1 MTAVPS
7 PLAGERTVAG
17 IGTTDSSRPAVLIDV
32 VAVVAAAA
40 CGLVG
45 FRPVFGGTVWLVVGA
60 TALVAGLIVALLG
73 WRFRW
78 DALTLASAAVVTY
91 FLLSGVVFR
100 KESIA
105 GVIPNL
111 DTVRSAATGVIRG
124 WAEVLTTL
132 PPIGDAGEALAVPF
146 ISTFMA
152 VLLAPP
158 AARRTDGVVRAVAPL
173 VGLVVTSILFGLAE
187 PASLLLQGAAFAVV
201 VTAWI
206 SVRRRGSR
214 ASAASVAG
222 RTRAVGGAL
231 MLGLAALVATVAGSH
246 LPGAGSNNRYVLRDQ
261 ADPPFDPRTY
271 PSPLAGYRRYTD
283 TKAESDRGLAD
294 EVLFTVTGLPK
305 EDRLR
310 PIRLAVL
317 DQYDGVVWNVAGGP
331 NAAAD
336 ASGVFERVGET
347 MPVAAVGP
355 KQQVRIEI
363 GAYDDIWVPDLG
375 DVAGIR
381 FEGPRRAELADGL
394 RFNRTT
400 NTGAVPARLGRGDVV
415 TITAVVT
422 EPPGD
427 QELVG
432 QGPGSAA
439 TGEVVELGEDV
450 ESMAEALTTPADGT
464 AALAAGYDRIRSVSD
479 LFTTTDEAVGFAFS
493 DGHGD
498 QQKSDPGH
506 SLHRMRR
513 LAKDYIEKAVAFGNG
528 EQYASMLAL
537 ISRHLGVPSR
547 VVMGFCEFGCGGNR
561 VEVKGSDVSAWVE
574 VNVAGSGWVRLR
586 ATPDRD
592 KKPNVKTPSPRPKP
606 EDASQPPPPP
616 VTTPPAEEV
625 AADDSVGRKKPD
637 DDSPLID
644 PTVMK
649 YLVGIGSP
657 LLVIG
662 GFVGGVILLKRR
674 RRERRRTTGSTRQRV
689 VGGWLELTDLAID
702 VGRPLPRIATRR
714 EAARLLGSDHARAAA
729 DMADL
734 ATFGPEPP
742 IEDDVTF
749 YWDAVDASGEVLFE
763 GLGRFARAKARLNP
777 ASLVANRRAERAARR
792 AEDRVTGAAPPEG
805 PRGRLPDAAGRITD
819 VARRRE
825 RVDA

>member
-1 MTAVPS
+1 
-7 PLAGERTVAG
+7 
-17 IGTTDSSRPAVLIDV
+17 
-32 VAVVAAAA
+32 
-40 CGLVG
+40 
-45 FRPVFGGTVWLVVGA
+45 
-60 TALVAGLIVALLG
+60 
-73 WRFRW
+73 
-78 DALTLASAAVVTY
+78 
-91 FLLSGVVFR
+91 
-100 KESIA
+100 
-105 GVIPNL
+105 
-111 DTVRSAATGVIRG
+111 
-124 WAEVLTTL
+124 
-132 PPIGDAGEALAVPF
+132 
-146 ISTFMA
+146 
-152 VLLAPP
+152 
-158 AARRTDGVVRAVAPL
+158 
-173 VGLVVTSILFGLAE
+173 
-187 PASLLLQGAAFAVV
+187 
-201 VTAWI
+201 
-206 SVRRRGSR
+206 
-214 ASAASVAG
+214 
-222 RTRAVGGAL
+222 
-231 MLGLAALVATVAGSH
+231 
-246 LPGAGSNNRYVLRDQ
+246 
-261 ADPPFDPRTY
+261 
-271 PSPLAGYRRYTD
+271 
-283 TKAESDRGLAD
+283 
-294 EVLFTVTGLPK
+294 
-305 EDRLR
+305 
-310 PIRLAVL
+310 
-317 DQYDGVVWNVAGGP
+317 
-331 NAAAD
+331 
-336 ASGVFERVGET
+336 
-347 MPVAAVGP
+347 
-355 KQQVRIEI
+355 
-363 GAYDDIWVPDLG
+363 
-375 DVAGIR
+375 
-381 FEGPRRAELADGL
+381 
-394 RFNRTT
+394 
-400 NTGAVPARLGRGDVV
+400 
-415 TITAVVT
+415 
-422 EPPGD
+422 
-427 QELVG
+427 
-432 QGPGSAA
+432 
-439 TGEVVELGEDV
+439 
-450 ESMAEALTTPADGT
+450 
-464 AALAAGYDRIRSVSD
+464 
-479 LFTTTDEAVGFAFS
+479 
-493 DGHGD
+493 
-498 QQKSDPGH
+498 
-506 SLHRMRR
+506 
-513 LAKDYIEKAVAFGNG
+513 
-528 EQYASMLAL
+528 
-537 ISRHLGVPSR
+537 